1 MILLNKF
8 YSFCMVAVVV
18 IISKR
23 GINIDAHHGNQPN
36 KNKLV
41 LFKALIHI
49 NSHLNPLLRK
59 YIHKNKGHFSYKN
72 GCGVCG
78 HIVL

>member
-1 MILLNKF
+1 
-8 YSFCMVAVVV
+8 MVAVVV
-18 IISKR
+18 IVSKR
-23 GINIDAHHGNQPN
+23 GVSIDAHHGNQPN
-36 KNKLV
+36 KSKLV

-49 NSHLNPLLRK
+49 NSHLNLLLCE
-59 YIHKNKGHFSYKN
+59 YAHNNKEHFRYKN